1 MARKKTTP
9 DQAMLDAVREK
20 AAASETKELELKNGV
35 VLPKKELELK
45 NGTLLAE
52 ELKKIKAEPGG
63 TQVSV
68 GRVPGRFEE
77 QLRQELKKR
86 NEELEKEN
94 KTLQT
99 NLRNLTEE
107 RDQLQAAYNEL
118 KKTQSAS
125 SDSLQREAL
134 KLKTDNEA
142 LQKELNLVKGRL
154 SASFT
159 SQELANYLNEAI
171 TDFNSKIGQ
180 SSDTIDYAIG
190 NMDVGLKAQIVKQ
203 NDKLGFITTS
213 TEGEAAVSEIRF
225 SITATP
231 RA

>member
-63 TQVSV
+63 PQVSV

-77 QLRQELKKR
+77 QLGRELKKR

-125 SDSLQREAL
+125 SDSLQREA
-134 KLKTDNEA
+134 
-142 LQKELNLVKGRL
+142 
-154 SASFT
+154 
-159 SQELANYLNEAI
+159 
-171 TDFNSKIGQ
+171 
-180 SSDTIDYAIG
+180 
-190 NMDVGLKAQIVKQ
+190 
-203 NDKLGFITTS
+203 
-213 TEGEAAVSEIRF
+213 
-225 SITATP
+225 
-231 RA
+231 